1 VPQAD
6 LQVLHFEVRV
16 PRADG
21 DVAIVEHAH
30 HVDGEVADVAHARID
45 VGPRDGA
52 GRRSLEVT
60 EIRFFA
66 RARVRVR
73 DVQAG
78 SSGHGS
84 LDSSVAAGDG
94 RQITRAERKWL
105 NSLQC
110 AATMR
115 NACFVWSAIVEDSS
129 RPALDRLDRRI
140 LDLLQREG
148 ALPVAEVAA
157 RTGISTTTCWRR
169 IQQLEQSGVIRG
181 RVAVL
186 DRAALGLDVTIF
198 AHVKLSTQGR
208 DAIAA
213 FAEAIRER
221 PEVLDCYTTMG
232 EWDFMLRVVTRDI
245 KAYEAFYL
253 DHLSKLPNVQ
263 AINSSVTVTVIKETT
278 VLPIG

>member
-1 VPQAD
+1 MNRTLEEPS
-6 LQVLHFEVRV
+6 HN
-16 PRADG
+16 
-21 DVAIVEHAH
+21 
-30 HVDGEVADVAHARID
+30 RI
-45 VGPRDGA
+45 
-52 GRRSLEVT
+52 
-60 EIRFFA
+60 
-66 RARVRVR
+66 
-73 DVQAG
+73 
-78 SSGHGS
+78 
-84 LDSSVAAGDG
+84 
-94 RQITRAERKWL
+94 
-105 NSLQC
+105 
-110 AATMR
+110 
-115 NACFVWSAIVEDSS
+115 
-129 RPALDRLDRRI
+129 DRLDRRI

-169 IQQLEQSGVIRG
+169 IQHLEQSGVIRG

-198 AHVKLSTQGR
+198 AHVKLSSQGR

-213 FAEAIRER
+213 FSEAILDR

-263 AINSSVTVTVIKETT
+263 SINSSVTVPVIKETT
-278 VLPIG
+278 ALPLG

>member
-1 VPQAD
+1 
-6 LQVLHFEVRV
+6 
-16 PRADG
+16 
-21 DVAIVEHAH
+21 
-30 HVDGEVADVAHARID
+30 
-45 VGPRDGA
+45 
-52 GRRSLEVT
+52 
-60 EIRFFA
+60 
-66 RARVRVR
+66 
-73 DVQAG
+73 
-78 SSGHGS
+78 
-84 LDSSVAAGDG
+84 
-94 RQITRAERKWL
+94 
-105 NSLQC
+105 
-110 AATMR
+110 MR

-263 AINSSVTVTVIKETT
+263 SINSSVTVTVIKETT

>member
-1 VPQAD
+1 M
-6 LQVLHFEVRV
+6 E
-16 PRADG
+16 
-21 DVAIVEHAH
+21 ETS
-30 HVDGEVADVAHARID
+30 
-45 VGPRDGA
+45 
-52 GRRSLEVT
+52 RS
-60 EIRFFA
+60 
-66 RARVRVR
+66 
-73 DVQAG
+73 
-78 SSGHGS
+78 
-84 LDSSVAAGDG
+84 
-94 RQITRAERKWL
+94 
-105 NSLQC
+105 
-110 AATMR
+110 
-115 NACFVWSAIVEDSS
+115 
-129 RPALDRLDRRI
+129 ALDRIDRRI

-157 RTGISTTTCWRR
+157 RAGLSTTTCWRR

-181 RVAVL
+181 RVALL

-213 FAEAIRER
+213 FSEAIRER

-263 AINSSVTVTVIKETT
+263 SINSSVTVTVIKETT
-278 VLPIG
+278 VLPIT